1 MNPEEVEVFAR
12 GLYYLADVDGID
24 DRETALIKE
33 FLSEA
38 GSELSL
44 DDGVY
49 QWRVLATDYA
59 CNTNALDETIVLA
72 AVDGTDPECFSF
84 TNDAVIRYETTGAS
98 GVAPP
103 WPDAWPPVVRNPGVP
118 TRQSFSRNL
127 TVLIS

>member
-44 DDGVY
+44 DDLGGKFHP
-49 QWRVLATDYA
+49 LEAAMGLDATYKRRFFMRA
-59 CNTNALDETIVLA
+59 AMALVRA
-72 AVDGTDPECFSF
+72 DGTFSAAERKAMGAF
-84 TNDAVIRYETTGAS
+84 ADAFGLSNEEFGEIEQSAS
-98 GVAPP
+98 
-103 WPDAWPPVVRNPGVP
+103 PDA
-118 TRQSFSRNL
+118 L
-127 TVLIS
+127 K